1 MNRVIKVLSAVLI
14 LIALLIAVYA
24 WLLATKPAQSNR
36 AAPLTQIH
44 QTVVANRAIAV
55 GDTLSTDLVKVSEVP
70 AEVAGGFQST
80 PEVIGRVAV
89 MPIAAGAPL
98 LESQL
103 NTGLAARVAPGER
116 AVAIRTDE
124 QSGVGYR
131 VRPGDYVDVFVLL
144 RRDGNELE
152 RSEARLLLPRLRVL
166 SFGSASVDGSEAGNS
181 KVQEVIH
188 TAVLAVPVDR
198 IPELALGDNAGKL
211 TLALRNPSD
220 LATPDQGLFAAHTG
234 GAMPGKISDIA
245 AVDASSR
252 AQSGIA
258 LADLENSTPVHVA
271 VKPVVPQKVSSP
283 ISKSSVDVIRAG
295 KLETVAY

>member
-1 MNRVIKVLSAVLI
+1 MNRAIKVLSAVLI

-44 QTVVANRAIAV
+44 QTVVANRAIAA
-55 GDTLSTDLVKVSEVP
+55 GDTLRAELVKVSEVP
-70 AEVAGGFQST
+70 TEVAGGFQT
-80 PEVIGRVAV
+80 AAEVIGRVAV

-166 SFGSASVDGSEAGNS
+166 SFGSASVDGTEAGNS
-181 KVQEVIH
+181 KAQEVIH

-211 TLALRNPSD
+211 TLALRNPTD
-220 LATPDQGLFAAHTG
+220 LATPDQGLFAAR
-234 GAMPGKISDIA
+234 APGVMAVNGST
-245 AVDASSR
+245 VDASSR
-252 AQSGIA
+252 ARAGIA
-258 LADLENSTPVHVA
+258 LTDLENSTPMHVA
-271 VKPVVPQKVSSP
+271 AKPVATQKIQTP